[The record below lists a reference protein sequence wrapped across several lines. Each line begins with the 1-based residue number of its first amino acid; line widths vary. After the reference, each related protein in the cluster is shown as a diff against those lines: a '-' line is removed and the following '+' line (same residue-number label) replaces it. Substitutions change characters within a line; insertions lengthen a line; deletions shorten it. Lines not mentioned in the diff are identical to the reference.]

1 MAEQRPGPRVGDPA
15 GAAYPRSDFGSA
27 ASSCGPDDV
36 RRTSRACSAARAIPS
51 ETKSRKRATPSRRAA
66 AKVPAPT
73 YIVPGILMVTI
84 GSTVIGAAVSVS
96 TDMAEGIRPI
106 AEYQPFTPV
115 IETLRG
121 LLLGTEI
128 GHNGWLAVGWSL
140 ALAVLGYLWSKSL
153 FRRDPAAR

>member
-1 MAEQRPGPRVGDPA
+1 M
-15 GAAYPRSDFGSA
+15 
-27 ASSCGPDDV
+27 
-36 RRTSRACSAARAIPS
+36 
-51 ETKSRKRATPSRRAA
+51 
-66 AKVPAPT
+66 PAPT

-84 GSTVIGAAVSVS
+84 GSTVIGAAASVS